1 MYLDLEFPVTSTSAI
16 NADHGYHLYAGLSQ
30 ALSTAHSENGIGV
43 HPIRGRQIGNRMLEL
58 MPWSGIRIRTPQEK
72 VGDLIALSGQ
82 SISVGPHKIRLGVPN
97 LHALGV
103 QDIEM

>member
-1 MYLDLEFPVTSTSAI
+1 
-16 NADHGYHLYAGLSQ
+16 
-30 ALSTAHSENGIGV
+30 
-43 HPIRGRQIGNRMLEL
+43 MLEL

-103 QDIEM
+103 QDMEM